1 MIARTVHLSPR
12 YLDVYTDHPSPLS
25 HPVERITIA
34 GQTRVRRFDRRDMDE
49 KDILLQA
56 IPLLTE
62 EDDIVIVG
70 YNSAIFDLPFMSMR
84 AVALDLPP
92 SLISRLRQTYH
103 VDLATLVHNYL
114 QPFGRWTNWRELI
127 PVLDLP
133 EDASKIDVTRELYE
147 RINAL
152 AIQNMQSRY
161 APLRNRAIVFD
172 DAR

>member
-34 GQTRVRRFDRRDMDE
+34 GQTWVRRLDRRDMDE
-49 KDILLQA
+49 EDLLLQT
-56 IPLLTE
+56 ISLLTAE
-62 EDDIVIVG
+62 EDIVIVG

-92 SLISRLRQTYH
+92 TLVSRLRRTYH
-103 VDLATLVHNYL
+103 VDLAYLVNRYL
-114 QPFGRWTNWRELI
+114 QPFNRWTNWRELI

-133 EDASKIDVTRELYE
+133 EDASKLDVTRELYE
-147 RINAL
+147 RIDAL
-152 AIQNMQSRY
+152 TIQNMQSRY
-161 APLRNRAIVFD
+161 APLRNCAIVFD

>member
-1 MIARTVHLSPR
+1 M
-12 YLDVYTDHPSPLS
+12 

-34 GQTRVRRFDRRDMDE
+34 GQTWVRRFDRRDMDE
-49 KDILLQA
+49 EDLLLQA
-56 IPLLTE
+56 ITLLTDE
-62 EDDIVIVG
+62 EDIVIIG
-70 YNSAIFDLPFMSMR
+70 YNSAMFDIPFVSMR
-84 AVALDLPP
+84 AVALDLPS
-92 SLISRLRQTYH
+92 SLVGRLRRTYH
-103 VDLATLVHNYL
+103 VDLAYLVNRYL
-114 QPFGRWTNWRELI
+114 QPFNRWTNWRAP

-161 APLRNRAIVFD
+161 HPLRNCAIVFD